1 MHNTAFYCNLIA
13 IFVMIFCQANM
24 FAFLITPKFSRRKT
38 VWIMNIVCAVCYAV
52 FAAEQFAFGMNV
64 TAQYMLFTLTVPS
77 LAVNLVVSKYYGAR
91 FWFTFFFCDGTI
103 SNASLA
109 AWLIGQFTP
118 LKGPGYGHVLLRC
131 VMMIALTVFLIFYLK
146 EKFQALLATKELA
159 WIPMALLSFLVEFM
173 MYFDTGFPKSIEYRP
188 YDYIV
193 VLMMTVINMVTLVL
207 CVLIMVSL
215 KKSMDNEKQQELLA
229 AQYEDRIERSRENYA
244 SMMNR
249 IDSVREMK
257 HDMLHHIRTAEGYLK
272 EGRQQECLDYLAS
285 LNGKI
290 ENVELKRYCDNDP
303 VNMTVSWFATKAASD
318 GTDFQFTG
326 NVAPKSQESNSALV
340 AVFANILSNAYE
352 ACSRAAKPYIKIETG
367 AHCDAVVIS
376 CRNSFDGVLK
386 YGDDGK
392 LMTRKEGSGHGMGLK
407 SVYNIA
413 EKSGG
418 YVEIRNTPDEFIINA
433 VINTSVQ

>member
-1 MHNTAFYCNLIA
+1 
-13 IFVMIFCQANM
+13 
-24 FAFLITPKFSRRKT
+24 
-38 VWIMNIVCAVCYAV
+38 
-52 FAAEQFAFGMNV
+52 
-64 TAQYMLFTLTVPS
+64 
-77 LAVNLVVSKYYGAR
+77 
-91 FWFTFFFCDGTI
+91 
-103 SNASLA
+103 
-109 AWLIGQFTP
+109 
-118 LKGPGYGHVLLRC
+118 
-131 VMMIALTVFLIFYLK
+131 
-146 EKFQALLATKELA
+146 
-159 WIPMALLSFLVEFM
+159 
-173 MYFDTGFPKSIEYRP
+173 
-188 YDYIV
+188 
-193 VLMMTVINMVTLVL
+193 
-207 CVLIMVSL
+207 
-215 KKSMDNEKQQELLA
+215 
-229 AQYEDRIERSRENYA
+229 
-244 SMMNR
+244 
-249 IDSVREMK
+249 
-257 HDMLHHIRTAEGYLK
+257 
-272 EGRQQECLDYLAS
+272 
-285 LNGKI
+285 
-290 ENVELKRYCDNDP
+290 
-303 VNMTVSWFATKAASD
+303 MTVSWFATKAASD